1 MKRTAHGFTLIEL
14 LIVVAIIGI
23 IAATAL
29 PWLMRA
35 RMSANEASAIG
46 SLRSIV
52 SSQHGYSASA
62 ARGGYAPNLP
72 RLATICP
79 GSSVPFLSSDLTTGV
94 RVLKSGFYVE
104 MSGGAVAGAGPADC
118 NGSATARGFY
128 VSAVALNAGMSATRA
143 FAAAADGT
151 IWVNVSDAG
160 ATAPPEGQM
169 TAAGETPTVHPLR

>member
-1 MKRTAHGFTLIEL
+1 MRRTAHGFTLIEL

-62 ARGGYAPNLP
+62 ARGGYAPTLP
-72 RLATICP
+72 RLGTICP

-94 RVLKSGFYVE
+94 RVLKSGLQIE
-104 MSGGAVAGAGPADC
+104 LSTGAVAGVGPADC
-118 NGSATARGFY
+118 NGLPTGRGFY
-128 VSAVALNAGMSATRA
+128 VSAVAANAGMSATRS

-151 IWVNVSDAG
+151 IWVSVADAG
-160 ATAPPEGQM
+160 ATAPLEGQM

>member
-1 MKRTAHGFTLIEL
+1 MRRTAHGFTLIEL

-35 RMSANEASAIG
+35 RMSANEASAVG

-52 SSQHGYSASA
+52 SAQHGYSASA
-62 ARGGYAPNLP
+62 ARGGFAPTLP

-94 RVLKSGFYVE
+94 RVLKSGFFVE
-104 MSGGAVAGAGPADC
+104 MSSGALAGTSPVDC
-118 NGSATARGFY
+118 NGLSTTRGFY
-128 VSAVALNAGMSATRA
+128 VSAVATNAGMSATRA
-143 FAAAADGT
+143 FAATADGT
-151 IWVNVSDAG
+151 IWVSLGDAG
-160 ATAPPEGQM
+160 ATAPLETQM
-169 TAAGETPTVHPLR
+169 TAAGETATVHPLR